1 MNFLN
6 DKYWEKNQWRKVK
19 GKKKEKEKMKKWK
32 DIKLRNWN
40 EWKRTMKKKIKKFG
54 KRKNFTKIINE
65 QKDLENER

>member
-1 MNFLN
+1 
-6 DKYWEKNQWRKVK
+6 
-19 GKKKEKEKMKKWK
+19 MKKWK

-65 QKDLENER
+65 QKDSENER